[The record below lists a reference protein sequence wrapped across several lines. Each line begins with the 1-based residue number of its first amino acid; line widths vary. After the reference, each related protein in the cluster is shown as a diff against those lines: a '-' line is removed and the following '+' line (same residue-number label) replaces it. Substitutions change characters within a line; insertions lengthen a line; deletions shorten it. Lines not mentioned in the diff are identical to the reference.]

1 MANHHHPNLTS
12 KVSFEVGLP
21 DSPTKS
27 PSPNSASF
35 SSRSDSLDWNENEN
49 DVTPSA
55 AERLKAD
62 IKAQTGSQSSLDSA
76 MGALSLMSSHHSL
89 ASLGDKE
96 VPLESKVLVIYV
108 GGTIGMKKNKQGGL
122 YGFLSILKLHLV
134 CPSKYRFNL
143 NTFAKVDC

>member
-1 MANHHHPNLTS
+1 MATHHHPNLTT
-12 KVSFEVGLP
+12 KVSFEVGVS
-21 DSPTKS
+21 DSPKS
-27 PSPNSASF
+27 PTNSAGF
-35 SSRSDSLDWNENEN
+35 SSRSDSLDWNENDN
-49 DVTPSA
+49 DLTPSA

-96 VPLESKVLVIYV
+96 VPLEAKVLVIYV

-122 YGFLSILKLHLV
+122 YRFIFIHKLV
-134 CPSKYRFNL
+134 F
-143 NTFAKVDC
+143 